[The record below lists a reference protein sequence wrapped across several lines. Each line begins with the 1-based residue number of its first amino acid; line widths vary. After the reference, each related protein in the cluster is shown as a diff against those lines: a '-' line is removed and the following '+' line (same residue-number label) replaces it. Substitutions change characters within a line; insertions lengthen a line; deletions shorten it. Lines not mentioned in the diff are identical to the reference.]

1 MHVTSGANMWVKTT
15 EKTSKN
21 AFHELSQMSKT
32 VRTLKAEK
40 EYNDANLLFHKHK
53 NSGAQ

>member
-53 NSGAQ
+53 DSGAQ